1 MSVTIHW
8 FRFDLRLSDNP
19 ALTAA
24 ARSGQVVP
32 VYILEDQIGE
42 AKGQTPSGLQQTY
55 AMGGA
60 SKLWLHYALSS
71 LQSDL
76 QDRLIL
82 RRGSAEQILGELID
96 ETGAQ
101 QVTMTRCYAPHQL
114 KTDRNIQQK
123 LKEKG
128 VKVTVETGNLLWEPE
143 QITKQDGTP
152 YKVFTPF
159 YRRGCLAA
167 DPPRQP
173 LPHANI
179 EFFTEKDIRSLRIE
193 ALDLKPSL
201 NWTDEV
207 ASKWDIS
214 ETGARTALQRFI
226 MSDHSDG
233 LSDYAEGRNF
243 PSKTATS
250 RLSPY
255 LKFGQIS
262 PHQAWYAADGHF
274 NSADKNLDT
283 FRSELGW
290 REFSYHLLHT
300 HPHLKTKPLQTKF
313 AQFQWLNEPEH
324 LRAWQTGQTGYP
336 IVDAGMRELYQTGY
350 MHNRVRMIVGSFLVK
365 NLLLDW
371 RHGEAWFWDCL
382 FDADAASNT
391 ASWQWIAGCGADAAP
406 YFRVFN
412 PVTQGQ
418 KFDTDGKYTRHYVPE
433 LADMP
438 SKYLFNPFDAPA
450 DVLQRAGVS
459 LGKSY
464 PHPLVDVKAS
474 RLRALDHFAAL
485 PKTAS

>member
-82 RRGSAEQILGELID
+82 RRGSAEQILDELID

-159 YRRGCLAA
+159 YRH
-167 DPPRQP
+167 PR
-173 LPHANI
+173 L
-179 EFFTEKDIRSLRIE
+179 
-193 ALDLKPSL
+193 
-201 NWTDEV
+201 
-207 ASKWDIS
+207 
-214 ETGARTALQRFI
+214 
-226 MSDHSDG
+226 
-233 LSDYAEGRNF
+233 
-243 PSKTATS
+243 
-250 RLSPY
+250 
-255 LKFGQIS
+255 
-262 PHQAWYAADGHF
+262 
-274 NSADKNLDT
+274 
-283 FRSELGW
+283 
-290 REFSYHLLHT
+290 
-300 HPHLKTKPLQTKF
+300 
-313 AQFQWLNEPEH
+313 
-324 LRAWQTGQTGYP
+324 
-336 IVDAGMRELYQTGY
+336 
-350 MHNRVRMIVGSFLVK
+350 
-365 NLLLDW
+365 
-371 RHGEAWFWDCL
+371 
-382 FDADAASNT
+382 
-391 ASWQWIAGCGADAAP
+391 
-406 YFRVFN
+406 
-412 PVTQGQ
+412 
-418 KFDTDGKYTRHYVPE
+418 
-433 LADMP
+433 
-438 SKYLFNPFDAPA
+438 
-450 DVLQRAGVS
+450 
-459 LGKSY
+459 
-464 PHPLVDVKAS
+464 
-474 RLRALDHFAAL
+474 
-485 PKTAS
+485 

>member
-1 MSVTIHW
+1 MSITIHW

-19 ALTAA
+19 ALTTA

-42 AKGQTPSGLQQTY
+42 TKGQTLSGLQQTY
-55 AMGGA
+55 EMGGA
-60 SKLWLHYALSS
+60 TKLWLHYALSS

-82 RRGSAEQILGELID
+82 RRGSAEHILSELID

-101 QVTMTRCYAPHQL
+101 QVTMTRRYAPHQL
-114 KTDRNIQQK
+114 ETDRNIQQK
-123 LKEKG
+123 LQEKG
-128 VKVTVETGNLLWEPE
+128 VKVTCETGNLLWEPE

-152 YKVFTPF
+152 FKVFTPF

-167 DPPRQP
+167 VPPRQP

-179 EFFTEKDIRSLRIE
+179 EFFTEKNIRSQRIE

-214 ETGARTALQRFI
+214 ETGAKTALQRFI

-243 PSKTATS
+243 PSRLATS

-262 PHQAWYAADGHF
+262 PHQAWYAADAQF
-274 NSADKNLDT
+274 DSANKNLDI

-300 HPHLKTKPLQTKF
+300 HPHLKTKPIQTKF
-313 AQFQWLNEPEH
+313 AQFQWLNDTKH

-406 YFRVFN
+406 FFRVFN

-418 KFDTDGKYTRHYVPE
+418 KFDSDGEYTRHYVPE

-438 SKYLFNPFDAPA
+438 SKYLFNPFDAPEN
-450 DVLQRAGVS
+450 VLQRAGVS

-464 PHPLVDVKAS
+464 PHPLVDIKTS
-474 RLRALDHFAAL
+474 RQRALDHFAAL
-485 PKTAS
+485 PKAAK

>member
-42 AKGQTPSGLQQTY
+42 AKGQTTSILQQTY

-82 RRGSAEQILGELID
+82 RRGSAEHILGELID

-114 KTDRNIQQK
+114 ETDRNIQQK
-123 LKEKG
+123 LQEKG
-128 VKVTVETGNLLWEPE
+128 VKVTVETGNLLWDPE

-173 LPHANI
+173 LPRANI
-179 EFFTEKDIRSLRIE
+179 EFFTEKDIRSLTIE
-193 ALDLKPSL
+193 ALDLKPSQ
-201 NWTDEV
+201 NWTDKV
-207 ASKWDIS
+207 ASNWDIS
-214 ETGARTALQRFI
+214 ETGAKTALQRFI

-233 LSDYAEGRNF
+233 LNDYAEGRNF

-274 NSADKNLDT
+274 NSADKNLDI

-313 AQFQWLNEPEH
+313 AEFQWLNEPEH

-418 KFDTDGKYTRHYVPE
+418 KFDSDGEYTRHYVPE
-433 LADMP
+433 LANMP

-450 DVLQRAGVS
+450 NVLQRAGVS

-464 PHPLVDVKAS
+464 PHPLVDVKTS
-474 RLRALDHFAAL
+474 RLRALEHFAAL
-485 PKTAS
+485 PKAAS